1 MAVEYGGTI
10 EVDAKKGRRRA
21 SRFWPFFYLVWYW
34 DGMEEMKAG
43 RELDYLVVERVMGWR
58 RIDAISFSQPLPSGL
73 GYQRLLHEV
82 PEYSTSIEA
91 AWEVVE
97 WMAAQKRDGF
107 GWFDLRFSND
117 CYQATFFTGAYY
129 EATDHIQG
137 KSAPHAIC
145 LAALKA
151 VGAYPIHP
159 DPPRA

>member
-1 MAVEYGGTI
+1 
-10 EVDAKKGRRRA
+10 
-21 SRFWPFFYLVWYW
+21 
-34 DGMEEMKAG
+34 MEETKAG
-43 RELDYLVVERVMGWR
+43 RALDALVAEKVMGLKPPFDTRSVR
-58 RIDAISFSQPLPSGL
+58 RDVLTGMPTYVDRL
-73 GYQRLLHEV
+73 G
-82 PEYSTSIEA
+82 PPPYSTSIEA

-97 WMAAQKRDGF
+97 WMAAQKRDDF

-151 VGAYPIHP
+151 VGAV
-159 DPPRA
+159 